1 MADLQR
7 LIEQFGKPDAL
18 IDHWDS
24 TSNRYAIWGFSEK
37 FILDGSGKAII
48 NGEPSKEPPLVI
60 LQKTLDDWKTNCPEL
75 AAVGFISY
83 DLKNF
88 LFPHIP
94 FKEPQHS
101 QPLLWFGKPKRVIP
115 YENIEI
121 QQNSFSPFLQLER
134 DIPSPQEYQE
144 AIRKIKTF
152 LENGD
157 SYQINYTQPKFFKVY
172 EQPLEMYLTMRETIH
187 PHYGMYLNPGEMQI
201 LSFSPERFFKI
212 SGREIESFPMKGTRP
227 RSRDIVR
234 DERLAGELF
243 HSEKDRAE
251 HLMIVDLIRNDMGK
265 VCRYGS
271 VKVESLYGIQ
281 SFETVHQ
288 MVSRV
293 FGKLNNKVSETD
305 IISALFPGG
314 SITGAPKE
322 RSMEIIDSLEE
333 YQRGIYTGALGY
345 IHANGDMDFNVA
357 IRTMTVQNDS
367 GTYPVGGG
375 IVWDSEPLEEWH
387 EAQQKGKILASFLM
401 DVEKNIAL
409 RKLPAQYAEKL

>member
-1 MADLQR
+1 MTDLQR

-24 TSNRYAIWGFSEK
+24 ASNRFAVWGFTEQFLLNS
-37 FILDGSGKAII
+37 SGKAII
-48 NGEPSKEPPLVI
+48 NGELSIELPLVS
-60 LQKTLDDWKTNCPEL
+60 LQKTLDRWKINSNEI

-94 FKEPQHS
+94 FKEQQLS

-115 YENIEI
+115 FDNTEI
-121 QQNSFSPFLQLER
+121 DQTPFSPFLQLEK
-134 DIPSPQEYQE
+134 DIPSPHDYQD
-144 AIRKIKTF
+144 AIHKIKTS
-152 LENGD
+152 LKNGD
-157 SYQINYTQPKFFKVY
+157 SYQINYTQPKNFKVY
-172 EQPLEMYLTMRETIH
+172 EEPLEMYLAMREVVH

-201 LSFSPERFFKI
+201 LSFSPERFFKT
-212 SGREIESFPMKGTRP
+212 SGGVIESFPMKGTRP
-227 RSRDIVR
+227 RSRDMVR
-234 DERLAGELF
+234 DEILAGELF

-271 VKVESLYGIQ
+271 VNVEDLYGIH

-293 FGKLNNKVSETD
+293 FGKLNNEISETD
-305 IISALFPGG
+305 IITALFPGG
-314 SITGAPKE
+314 SVTGAPKE

-345 IHANGDMDFNVA
+345 IHANGDMDFNIG
-357 IRTMTVQNDS
+357 IRTMIIQDDV

-375 IVWDSEPLEEWH
+375 IVWDSDPLEEWQ

-401 DVEKNIAL
+401 DVKKNIAPL
-409 RKLPAQYAEKL
+409 KTTGAIC